1 MVQESLDFKQQPLVH
16 CVGDRTIE
24 AVFDAMEKYGAKV
37 DWNTRRVRIEH
48 DDGIIDDL
56 IPRARKLGV
65 VVVQNPTHF
74 SESEL
79 FHQRWGTEMQ
89 PLRSLIEAGIP
100 VALGSDGP
108 MNPFLN
114 IMLATIHPYNPK
126 EAITREQA
134 VYAYTYEAA
143 FAEFAENEKGTIAK
157 GKLADLVV
165 LSQDIFAAPV
175 AELPKTN
182 SVLTI
187 VGGKIVYDAKVLK

>member
-1 MVQESLDFKQQPLVH
+1 
-16 CVGDRTIE
+16 
-24 AVFDAMEKYGAKV
+24 
-37 DWNTRRVRIEH
+37 
-48 DDGIIDDL
+48 
-56 IPRARKLGV
+56 
-65 VVVQNPTHF
+65 
-74 SESEL
+74 
-79 FHQRWGTEMQ
+79 MQ

-134 VYAYTYEAA
+134 VCAYTYEAA

-157 GKLADLVV
+157 GKLADLAV

-187 VGGKIVYDAKVLK
+187 VGGKVVYDAKVLK